1 MNNNKVCVR
10 SENKAELG
18 YFARLKREFS
28 ANKSVYFMALVPV
41 IWYIVFCYIPM
52 GGILIAFQKY
62 NMRLGILGSPWV
74 GLRNF
79 ERFFSD
85 PYFVRSLRNTVV
97 ISLSSII
104 FSFPLPIIFA
114 LLLNE
119 LNHKWFMKSV
129 QTVTYI
135 PYFISLVV
143 LCGMV
148 RTFVSD
154 DGIVTR
160 LIEAFCGADIKESL
174 LNKPNMFT
182 AIFVGSGIWQGVG
195 WSSIIYTAAISGID
209 QELYEA
215 ASIDGATRFQ
225 KVIHV
230 MIPSIVQT
238 IVVLFI
244 LRLGSAL
251 TVDYQKILLLI
262 NQLNAEKAE
271 VLSYFIYQ
279 RGLVNSDY
287 SLSTAAGLF
296 NSVINLALVWGA
308 NALSRKVSEIAL
320 W

>member
-1 MNNNKVCVR
+1 MNNNKVCVH

-18 YFARLKREFS
+18 YFARLKREFL

-52 GGILIAFQKY
+52 GGIVIAFQKY
-62 NMRLGILGSPWV
+62 NIRLGILGSQWV
-74 GLRNF
+74 GLKNF

-129 QTVTYI
+129 QTITYI

-148 RTFVSD
+148 KTFVSD

-160 LIEAFCGADIKESL
+160 LIEMFCGADIKESL

-230 MIPSIVQT
+230 TIPSIVQT

-279 RGLVNSDY
+279 RGLINSDY

>member
-1 MNNNKVCVR
+1 MDNNNLNVYSGNKV
-10 SENKAELG
+10 EFK
-18 YFARLKREFS
+18 YFTCLKREFL
-28 ANKSVYFMALVPV
+28 ANKSVYFMVLIPV
-41 IWYIVFCYIPM
+41 IWYIAFCYIPM

-62 NMRLGILGSPWV
+62 NIRLGILGSQWV
-74 GLRNF
+74 GFENF
-79 ERFFSD
+79 ERVFSD
-85 PYFVRSLRNTVV
+85 PYFLRSVRNTVV
-97 ISLSSII
+97 ISMSSII

-119 LNHKWFMKSV
+119 LNHKWFTKSV

-148 RTFVSD
+148 RTFVSE
-154 DGIVTR
+154 DGIITKLV
-160 LIEAFCGADIKESL
+160 EVVCGVDITESL

-225 KVIHV
+225 KVIHIT
-230 MIPSIVQT
+230 IPSIMQT

-244 LRLGSAL
+244 LRLGSVM

-279 RGLVNSDY
+279 RGLVNADY

-296 NSVINLALVWGA
+296 NSIINLALVWGA
-308 NALSRKVSEIAL
+308 NFLSRRVSEVAL